1 MSRANRKGRGP
12 VTALAGQDRVSRYL
26 GIAGFALMLTLRH
39 AKGFR
44 AALPATGVCILV
56 WSYALTGVIE
66 SHAVLGICL
75 LLIVAFSDP
84 FRGARPSWQR
94 RAAGIHAPWHDHRK
108 TEISKT

>member
-12 VTALAGQDRVSRYL
+12 VTALAGQDGVCRYL

-44 AALPATGVCILV
+44 AALLAAGVCILV

-66 SHAVLGICL
+66 SHAVLAICL
-75 LLIVAFSDP
+75 LLILAFSAP

-94 RAAGIHAPWHDHRK
+94 RAASIHALRHDHRK